1 MIKLKDILLEST
13 APDIFIPRRIEGR
26 VERMIRL
33 YVRNGSKGN
42 LSLNKVGLTKLPDI
56 LKDITVGESF
66 DCSYNNLTSLENCP
80 KTVGGNFGCGF
91 NNLTSLEGSPS
102 SVGGNFDCYNNNLT
116 SLEGAPSSVGE
127 DFNCNDNHLTSL
139 ENCPKTV
146 GRNFDCSYNYL
157 TSLAGA
163 PKIVDKDFHCRNNTL
178 QFTKDQVRAVC
189 DVKGK
194 IFV

>member
-26 VERMIRL
+26 VERMIKI
-33 YVRNGSKGN
+33 YIRNGNKGS
-42 LSLNKVGLTKLPDI
+42 LRLNKVGLTKLPDI

-66 DCSYNNLTSLENCP
+66 DCSGNNLTSLENCP

-102 SVGGNFDCYNNNLT
+102 SVGGFFLCSRNKLTTLEGGPVKVGVDFYCSGNNLT
-116 SLEGAPSSVGE
+116 SLVGAPSSVG
-127 DFNCNDNHLTSL
+127 
-139 ENCPKTV
+139 
-146 GRNFDCSYNYL
+146 GNFDCSGNNL